1 MTSNLDIYAAQ
12 RLSILVVL
20 VVALYLPAPD
30 LLDGPPLATLRV
42 AQTVEAPTS
51 QPVLPR

>member
-42 AQTVEAPTS
+42 AQTLEAATS